1 MVCKENEMEMILDD
15 ETRGSFSLNI
25 KLSVANIVLCL
36 LPAFIVFIIGL
47 ICSAH
52 TTFIQAYG
60 LFMIYVLLYL
70 IWISSLCISIY
81 SLVNKTYN
89 HTKLAFTKFSSSIAV
104 IALVIHSLIL
114 LSIFA
119 HI

>member
-1 MVCKENEMEMILDD
+1 MEMMLDN
-15 ETRGSFSLNI
+15 ETKSYFSLNI
-25 KLSVANIVLCL
+25 KLSAANIVLCF
-36 LPAFIVFIIGL
+36 LPAFIIFIIGL

-89 HTKLAFTKFSSSIAV
+89 PTKLAFAKFSSSIAV
-104 IALVIHSLIL
+104 IAIVLHSLIL